1 MTTTKQAPTG
11 TIVREID
18 IKATVARIFA
28 AITDPQQV
36 TAWWG
41 NGDTYRCERMEQDFR
56 VGGAWR
62 TVGHGKD
69 GKPFAVEGEYRVID
83 PPHTLEYTWRHDW
96 GTRTDEETLVRF
108 ELSDRG
114 DGVTHLRVVHSG
126 FADPNVSDDHADGW
140 TRVLGWLRD
149 YVQ

>member
-1 MTTTKQAPTG
+1 MTAKTLTG

-18 IKATVARIFA
+18 IKAPAAKIFA
-28 AITDPQQV
+28 AITDPEQI

-41 NGDTYRCERMEQDFR
+41 TEDTYRCERMDQDFR

-69 GKPFAVEGEYRVID
+69 GKAFAVEGVYRVID
-83 PPHTLEYTWRHDW
+83 PPRLLEYTWRHDW
-96 GTRTDEETLVRF
+96 GERPSDETIVRF
-108 ELSDRG
+108 ELSER
-114 DGVTHLRVVHSG
+114 DGVTHLRVVHMG
-126 FADPNVSDDHADGW
+126 FADLDVDDGHGDGW

-149 YVQ
+149 YIG